1 MRMLVACYIQY
12 KKGEFMSQMN
22 VLREMSQSKPNAF
35 DNALEQLRI
44 AAEYLKLEDGIH
56 QMLSHPKREVTV
68 SLPTRM
74 DNGDTH
80 VFTGYRVQYSDAR
93 GPSKGGIRY
102 HPNVSLDEVKAL
114 AAWMTWKCS
123 VADIPFGGAKGGVI
137 CNPKSM
143 SQPELERMTRRY
155 TAAIADFIGPYRDVP
170 APDVYTNAQVMAWI
184 VDTYSALKGYM
195 VPEVVTGK
203 PISIGGSLGRDKAT
217 GRGAVFC
224 TVEAAKVRKMDLKK
238 ATFAVE
244 GFGNAGANYAEI
256 LQGYGSKLLAASD
269 SRGGVMSRNGIDADK
284 LIAYKAKT
292 GSVVGMPGTQPV
304 SDTELLK
311 LDVDILC
318 PAALENTITP
328 DVAKGIRA
336 KLIVEC
342 ANGPTTPAADKV
354 IDSNGIFLIPDILAN
369 SGGVIVSYLEWV
381 QNLNRMSWPEAEV
394 NAKLEAKITGA
405 FRDVHQTSLK
415 NSTSMRTGALMV
427 GVGRVAD
434 AIRTLGIFP

>member
-1 MRMLVACYIQY
+1 
-12 KKGEFMSQMN
+12 MSQMS
-22 VLREMSQSKPNAF
+22 VLKQMSEAKPNPF
-35 DNALEQLRI
+35 DSALEQLRI
-44 AAEYLKLEDGIH
+44 AVEYLKLEDGIH
-56 QMLSHPKREVTV
+56 QILAHPKREVTV

-74 DNGDTH
+74 DSGETR

-137 CNPKSM
+137 CDPKNM

-155 TAAIADFIGPYRDVP
+155 TAAIADFIGPYRDIP

-195 VPEVVTGK
+195 IPEVVTGK
-203 PISIGGSLGRDKAT
+203 PISLGGSLGRDKAT

-224 TVEAAKVRKMDLKK
+224 TVEAAKVKKMDLKK
-238 ATFAVE
+238 TTFAVE
-244 GFGNAGANYAEI
+244 GFGNAGANYAEL
-256 LQGYGSKLLAASD
+256 LQEYGSKLVAASD
-269 SRGGVMSRNGIDADK
+269 SKGGVMSRSGIDANK

-292 GSVVGMPGTQPV
+292 GSVVGMLGTQSV
-304 SDTELLK
+304 SDTDLLK

-328 DVAKGIRA
+328 DVAKGVKA
-336 KLIVEC
+336 KVVVEC
-342 ANGPTTPAADKV
+342 ANGPTTPQADKV
-354 IDSNGIFLIPDILAN
+354 IDANGIFLVPDILAN

-381 QNLNRMSWPEAEV
+381 QNLNRMSWAEEEV
-394 NAKLEAKITGA
+394 NSKLEVKITGA
-405 FRDVHQTSLK
+405 FRDVHKTAEK
-415 NSTSMRTGALMV
+415 NSASMRTGALIV

>member
-1 MRMLVACYIQY
+1 LRTDSLRYIQY
-12 KKGEFMSQMN
+12 KKGIPMGQIGVTRQLSQA
-22 VLREMSQSKPNAF
+22 KPNPF

-56 QMLSHPKREVTV
+56 QMLSHPKRELTV
-68 SLPTRM
+68 SIPTRM
-74 DNGDTH
+74 DNGDIH

-123 VADIPFGGAKGGVI
+123 IADIPFGGAKGGVI
-137 CNPKSM
+137 CDPKAM
-143 SQPELERMTRRY
+143 SQSELERMTRRY
-155 TAAIADFIGPYRDVP
+155 TAGIADFIGPYRDVP

-203 PISIGGSLGRDKAT
+203 PIAIGGSLGRDKAT

-224 TVEAAKVRKMDLKK
+224 TVEAAKAKHIDIKK

-244 GFGNAGANYAEI
+244 GFGNAGSNYAEI

-269 SRGGVMSRNGIDADK
+269 SRGGVMSKTGIDANK
-284 LIAYKAKT
+284 LIAHKAKT

-304 SDTELLK
+304 TDEQLLQIEA
-311 LDVDILC
+311 DILC
-318 PAALENTITP
+318 PAALENAITP
-328 DVAKGIRA
+328 DIARGVRA
-336 KLIVEC
+336 KLVVEC
-342 ANGPTTPAADKV
+342 ANGPTTPAADKILDANNV
-354 IDSNGIFLIPDILAN
+354 FLIPDVLAN

-381 QNLNRMSWPEAEV
+381 QNLDRISWPEEEV
-394 NAKLEAKITGA
+394 NSKLEAKITGA
-405 FRDVHQTSLK
+405 FRDVHATSQK
-415 NSTSMRTGALMV
+415 HSTSMRTAALMV

-434 AIRTLGIFP
+434 AIRTLGVFP

>member
-1 MRMLVACYIQY
+1 MRKLATDKYNIKRGQIMSEVSVLKQ
-12 KKGEFMSQMN
+12 MSQA
-22 VLREMSQSKPNAF
+22 KPNAF

-56 QMLSHPKREVTV
+56 QILAHPKRDVTV
-68 SLPTRM
+68 SLPVRM

-102 HPNVSLDEVKAL
+102 HPNVSLDEMKAL
-114 AAWMTWKCS
+114 ACWMTWKCS
-123 VADIPFGGAKGGVI
+123 IADIPFGGAKGGVI
-137 CNPKSM
+137 CDPKSM

-155 TAAIADFIGPYRDVP
+155 TAAIADFIGPFRDVP

-184 VDTYSALKGYM
+184 VDTYSVLKGYM
-195 VPEVVTGK
+195 IPEVVTGK
-203 PISIGGSLGRDKAT
+203 PVSLGGSLGRDKAT

-224 TVEAAKVRKMDLKK
+224 TVEAAKVEKMDLKK

-244 GFGNAGANYAEI
+244 GFGNAGANYAEL
-256 LQGYGSKLLAASD
+256 LQGYGSKLVAASD
-269 SRGGVMSRNGIDADK
+269 SRGGVMSKNGIDADR
-284 LIAYKAKT
+284 LIAHKAKT
-292 GSVVGMPGTQPV
+292 GSVIGMPGTQHV
-304 SDTELLK
+304 TDTELLK

-318 PAALENTITP
+318 PAALENTITV
-328 DVAKGIRA
+328 DVAKGLKT
-336 KLIVEC
+336 KLVVEC

-354 IDSNGIFLIPDILAN
+354 IDSNGIYLVPDILAN

-381 QNLNRMSWPEAEV
+381 QNLDRVSWPEEEV

-405 FRDVHQTSLK
+405 FKNVHRTSLK
-415 NSTSMRTGALMV
+415 HGTTMRTGALMV

>member
-1 MRMLVACYIQY
+1 MARQSMLKQTN
-12 KKGEFMSQMN
+12 QP
-22 VLREMSQSKPNAF
+22 KPNAF

-68 SLPTRM
+68 SLPVRM
-74 DNGDTH
+74 DGGQTQ

-114 AAWMTWKCS
+114 ACWMTWKCS
-123 VADIPFGGAKGGVI
+123 IADIPFGGAKGGVI
-137 CNPKSM
+137 CNPKAM

-170 APDVYTNAQVMAWI
+170 APDVYTNAQIMAWI
-184 VDTYSALKGYM
+184 VDTYSMLKGYM

-203 PISIGGSLGRDKAT
+203 PIALGGSLGRDKAT
-217 GRGAVFC
+217 GRGAAFT
-224 TVEAAKVRKMDLKK
+224 TVEAAKVKKLDLKK

-256 LQGYGSKLLAASD
+256 LQGYGAKLVAASD
-269 SRGGVMSRNGIDADK
+269 SKGGVMSKNGIDAAK
-284 LIAYKAKT
+284 LIAYKEKT
-292 GSVVGMPGTQPV
+292 GSVVGMAGTQPV
-304 SDTELLK
+304 DDDGLLQ
-311 LDVDILC
+311 LDVDVLC
-318 PAALENTITP
+318 PAALENAITP
-328 DVAKGIRA
+328 DVARGVKARVV
-336 KLIVEC
+336 VEC
-342 ANGPTTPAADKV
+342 ANGPTTPAADK
-354 IDSNGIFLIPDILAN
+354 ILDSNKVFLVPDILAN

-381 QNLNRMSWPEAEV
+381 QNLGRISWPESEV
-394 NAKLEAKITGA
+394 NARLEAKITGA
-405 FRDVHQTSLK
+405 FKEVYASSQKH
-415 NSTSMRTGALMV
+415 STSMRTAALMV

>member
-1 MRMLVACYIQY
+1 
-12 KKGEFMSQMN
+12 MSQP
-22 VLREMSQSKPNAF
+22 KPNPF

-56 QMLSHPKREVTV
+56 QILSHPKREVTV

-74 DNGDTH
+74 DNGETR

-114 AAWMTWKCS
+114 ACWMTWKCS
-123 VADIPFGGAKGGVI
+123 IADIPFGGAKGGVI
-137 CNPKSM
+137 CDPKAM
-143 SQPELERMTRRY
+143 SLSELERMTRRY

-170 APDVYTNAQVMAWI
+170 APDVYTNAQIMAWI

-203 PISIGGSLGRDKAT
+203 PVALGGSLGRDTAT

-224 TVEAAKVRKMDLKK
+224 TVEAAKVKNMDLKR

-244 GFGNAGANYAEI
+244 GFGNAGSNYAEI
-256 LQGYGSKLLAASD
+256 LQGYGSKLIAVTD
-269 SRGGVMSRNGIDADK
+269 SRGGVVSRNGMDARK
-284 LIAYKAKT
+284 LIAHKART
-292 GSVVGMPGTQPV
+292 GSVVGLPGTQPI
-304 SDTELLK
+304 SDDDLLQ

-318 PAALENTITP
+318 PAALENAITA
-328 DVAKGIRA
+328 DIAKGLRA
-336 KLIVEC
+336 RVIVEC
-342 ANGPTTPAADKV
+342 ANGPTTPAADKIV
-354 IDSNGIFLIPDILAN
+354 DANKMFLVPDILAN

-381 QNLNRMSWPEAEV
+381 QNLDRISWPEAEV
-394 NAKLEAKITGA
+394 NAKLEAKITSA
-405 FRDVHQTSLK
+405 FREVRQTSQK
-415 NSTSMRTGALMV
+415 NSTSMRTAALMV
-427 GVGRVAD
+427 GVGRVAE

>member
-1 MRMLVACYIQY
+1 
-12 KKGEFMSQMN
+12 MSQA
-22 VLREMSQSKPNAF
+22 KPNPF

-114 AAWMTWKCS
+114 ACWMTWKCS
-123 VADIPFGGAKGGVI
+123 IADIPFGGAKGGVI
-137 CNPKSM
+137 CDPKAM
-143 SQPELERMTRRY
+143 SIHELERMTRRY
-155 TAAIADFIGPYRDVP
+155 TSAIADFIGPYRDVP

-203 PISIGGSLGRDKAT
+203 PIALGGSLGRDTAT

-224 TVEAAKVRKMDLKK
+224 TVEAAKVMKMDLKK
-238 ATFAVE
+238 TTFAVE
-244 GFGNAGANYAEI
+244 GYGNAGANYAEI
-256 LQGYGSKLLAASD
+256 LQGYGSKLVAASD
-269 SRGGVMSRNGIDADK
+269 SKGGVMSKNGIDAK
-284 LIAYKAKT
+284 ALLAHKAKT

-304 SDTELLK
+304 TDNELLK
-311 LDVDILC
+311 LDVDVLC
-318 PAALENTITP
+318 PAALENAITP
-328 DVAKGIRA
+328 DIAKGMKA
-336 KLIVEC
+336 KVVVEC

-354 IDSNGIFLIPDILAN
+354 LDANKVFLVPDILAN

-381 QNLNRMSWPEAEV
+381 QNLDRISWPEAEV
-394 NAKLEAKITGA
+394 NSKLEAKITGA
-405 FRDVHQTSLK
+405 FQDVHKTSVK
-415 NSTSMRTGALMV
+415 HGTSMRTAALMV

>member
-1 MRMLVACYIQY
+1 
-12 KKGEFMSQMN
+12 MSQK
-22 VLREMSQSKPNAF
+22 KPNPF

-56 QMLSHPKREVTV
+56 QMLAHPKREVTV
-68 SLPTRM
+68 SIPTRM
-74 DNGDTH
+74 DNGDVH

-114 AAWMTWKCS
+114 ACWMTWKCS
-123 VADIPFGGAKGGVI
+123 IADIPFGGAKGGVI
-137 CNPKSM
+137 CDPKAM

-170 APDVYTNAQVMAWI
+170 APDVYTNAQIMAWI

-203 PISIGGSLGRDKAT
+203 PISIGGSLGRDTAT

-224 TVEAAKVRKMDLKK
+224 TVEAAKVKKMDLKK
-238 ATFAVE
+238 ATFAVQ
-244 GFGNAGANYAEI
+244 GFGNAGSNYAEI
-256 LQGYGSKLLAASD
+256 LQGYGSKLVAASD
-269 SRGGVMSRNGIDADK
+269 SKGAVMSKTGIDAKK
-284 LIAYKAKT
+284 LLAYKAKT
-292 GSVVGMPGTQPV
+292 GSVVGMPGTQSI
-304 SDTELLK
+304 SDQQLLQA
-311 LDVDILC
+311 DVDVLC
-318 PAALENTITP
+318 PAALENAITP
-328 DVAKGIRA
+328 DIAKGVKA
-336 KLIVEC
+336 KAIVEC
-342 ANGPTTPAADKV
+342 ANGPTTPAADK
-354 IDSNGIFLIPDILAN
+354 ILDANGVFLIPDVLAN

-381 QNLNRMSWPEAEV
+381 QNLDRISWSEEEV
-394 NAKLEAKITGA
+394 NSKLETKITKA
-405 FRDVHQTSLK
+405 FRDVYDTSQK
-415 NSTSMRTGALMV
+415 HDTSMRTAALMV